1 MRRIL
6 IVEDDQVMA
15 VALSEGLAFEG
26 YRAEIA
32 GDGQAGLRLALE
44 QKFDLILLDVM
55 LPKLGGFDLC
65 QQLRGAGHHTPV
77 IMLTARSLE
86 VEKVLGLKI
95 GADDYVTKPFSLME
109 LLARIEAVLRR
120 TARRMELIE
129 AYGFDD
135 VELDFKQN
143 QATKGGLPLELTA
156 REFKLLKFLIENR
169 GEAVSREQLLN
180 RVWAYDGAPLTRTVD
195 THIAKLRQKIESDPN
210 HPRRLITVHRVGYKF
225 IG

>member
-1 MRRIL
+1 
-6 IVEDDQVMA
+6 MA
-15 VALSEGLAFEG
+15 VALSEGLASEG
-26 YRAEIA
+26 YRVEIA

-180 RVWAYDGAPLTRTVD
+180 SVWSYDGAPLTRTVD